1 MKIVPTAFQALFPS
15 SPVENLEPERDRVYI
30 IETLLKNASLKAW
43 RWMLTNYSSAE
54 ISSVIKRAK
63 SLKKRDVL
71 LWSYLLQISQKEILC
86 LQTKFPAGLNSSW
99 VY

>member
-1 MKIVPTAFQALFPS
+1 MKTVPTDFQALFPS
-15 SPVENLEPERDRVYI
+15 SPVENLEPELDKVYI

-43 RWMLTNYSSAE
+43 RWMLANYSSAE
-54 ISSVIKRAK
+54 ISSVIKQAK

-71 LWSYLLQISQKEILC
+71 LWSYLLQIPQEEILC
-86 LQTKFPAGLNSSW
+86 LQTKSPAGLNSSW